1 MEYVCCMWCVCVWLV
16 CVRERKRR
24 GERVLSA
31 ACIFLEMS
39 GLLLHTV
46 AFVLGVVAWNLG
58 QAFLLESI
66 L

>member
-1 MEYVCCMWCVCVWLV
+1 MCVVCGVCVFVWLV
-16 CVRERKRR
+16 CVREKE
-24 GERVLSA
+24 GGRVLSA
-31 ACIFLEMS
+31 ARIFLEMS